1 MSALMTQSRN
11 PETVLSPICIEQLSA
26 QTDMLIELMAGEL
39 RRHLFDNT
47 AALGSMRHIPLA
59 SQQIIDVFI
68 QYVSGQISQP
78 ELQAHVRTLA
88 SDGLSPMVAVLLID
102 KLHDRAAVM
111 LEGVGDG
118 AEAVL
123 YHYRQLFLQSY
134 IDARLNEVLTE
145 QELYYKSS
153 QILLQ
158 ERMERERQLA
168 VDLEKEQ
175 ALALKRAVEL
185 ETVATVSVDIAA
197 ILDLRE
203 LLDTV
208 VESISDGFDL
218 YHTHIF
224 LFDVVQEKL
233 ALTAV
238 AGSAAEQMLAAEGRA
253 VLSISLHQERSLV
266 ARAARTRRSVIS
278 SDVQLDAHFMAHEL
292 LPDTRSELAIPMLVG
307 DELLGVL
314 DMHAAD
320 VGQFDEEDARILTL
334 LAAQTAVA
342 LQNARQYQQRQEALE
357 NLNKLQQV
365 MARENWQAFL
375 ADDERQIRGYMFDNE
390 QVQPIARDIVNMN
403 SATMP
408 ETAVFPDADIPVS
421 IPLTVQSETI
431 GYLDVRNP
439 SGEPLTADEQLLLD
453 GLSRQIADALE
464 RARLL
469 ETTEL
474 GRQELD
480 KRAEQLAV
488 INEVAQ
494 VVSQQLGE
502 GELFTA
508 VHEQVARVVVTD
520 TFFIA
525 MYDEAQKHFIFPYF
539 YDDEVIHD
547 VPPMGVD
554 PKVETTQVW
563 QSGKPIYVN
572 YTPEEFWDRETE
584 DQNLLLTGGDDDEN
598 QRPSNMAFVPLMAGA
613 KAIGVMSVQNYQFHD
628 FTEEDIALL
637 FGIANH
643 VGLALENLNLF
654 TATQDALRQT
664 EERSEELLLLNE
676 ISEMVSTHLDLSTL
690 FASIGPRLQE
700 AFAAKGIY
708 FSLYNPSSRMMVF
721 PYFYNPDVGIQ
732 HIPSR
737 LADKNGGFTAE
748 VIRTKRPLI
757 FNSTH
762 DESAEEEFLARGGVL
777 EGDMRIPDTYLAVPM
792 LAAGEVIG
800 VIALKSFHENRR
812 YSEDDQ
818 RLLVTLAGSISIA
831 IQNVRQFEATE
842 RRAERE
848 RLINEISQKIQGAQT
863 VQGAMKTAVS
873 ELGRALKIKKAVV
886 ELN

>member
-1 MSALMTQSRN
+1 MSALTTQSRN
-11 PETVLSPICIEQLSA
+11 PETVLSPVCIEQLLA
-26 QTDMLIELMAGEL
+26 QTDTLIEMMTGEL
-39 RRHLFDNT
+39 RRHIFDNT
-47 AALGSMRHIPLA
+47 GALGSMRYIPTT
-59 SQQIIDVFI
+59 SQQIIDMFTR
-68 QYVSGQISQP
+68 YVSGQSSQP

-88 SDGLSPMVAVLLID
+88 HDGLSPMAAVLLID
-102 KLHDRAAVM
+102 KLHDQAASM
-111 LEGVGDG
+111 LEGVGEG
-118 AEAVL
+118 VEAVL
-123 YHYRQLFLQSY
+123 HHYRQLFLHNY
-134 IDARLNEVLTE
+134 IDARLSEILAE
-145 QELYYKSS
+145 QESYHKSS

-158 ERMERERQLA
+158 ERMEQERQLA
-168 VDLEKEQ
+168 VALEKEQ
-175 ALALKRAVEL
+175 SLSLKRAVEL
-185 ETVATVSVDIAA
+185 ETVATISVNMAA

-208 VESISDGFDL
+208 VKSIDESFDL

-224 LFDVVQEKL
+224 LYETGKEKL
-233 ALTAV
+233 MLAAA
-238 AGSAAEQMLAAEGRA
+238 AGVAAEQLLTAEDHIDF
-253 VLSISLHQERSLV
+253 SISLHQERSLV
-266 ARAARTRRSVIS
+266 ARAARLRRSVIS
-278 SDVQLDAHFMAHEL
+278 SDVQADAHFMEHEL

-314 DMHAAD
+314 DMHSAD
-320 VGQFDEEDARILTL
+320 VGRFDEEDARILML

-375 ADDERQIRGYMFDNE
+375 TDEDRQIRGYMFENE
-390 QVQPIARDIVNMN
+390 QLQPIARDGVSDSSSTI
-403 SATMP
+403 SK
-408 ETAVFPDADIPVS
+408 TAVFPDADIPVS
-421 IPLTVQSETI
+421 IPLTVQAETI

-439 SGEPLTADEQLLLD
+439 SGEPLTADEHLLLD

-508 VHEQVARVVVTD
+508 VHEQVARAVVTD

-525 MYDEAQKHFIFPYF
+525 MYDAAHNQFTFPYF
-539 YDDEVIHD
+539 YDGEAIHH
-547 VPPMGVD
+547 PSPMAAD
-554 PKVETTQVW
+554 SELETTQVW
-563 QSGKPIYVN
+563 QRGEPIYVN

-584 DQNLLLTGGDDDEN
+584 VQNLLLTGDDNDG
-598 QRPSNMAFVPLMAGA
+598 QRPSNMAFIPLMAGA

-628 FTEEDIALL
+628 FTEEDISLL

-643 VGLALENLNLF
+643 VGLALENLRLF
-654 TATQDALRQT
+654 T
-664 EERSEELLLLNE
+664 E
-676 ISEMVSTHLDLSTL
+676 
-690 FASIGPRLQE
+690 
-700 AFAAKGIY
+700 
-708 FSLYNPSSRMMVF
+708 
-721 PYFYNPDVGIQ
+721 
-732 HIPSR
+732 
-737 LADKNGGFTAE
+737 
-748 VIRTKRPLI
+748 
-757 FNSTH
+757 
-762 DESAEEEFLARGGVL
+762 
-777 EGDMRIPDTYLAVPM
+777 
-792 LAAGEVIG
+792 
-800 VIALKSFHENRR
+800 
-812 YSEDDQ
+812 
-818 RLLVTLAGSISIA
+818 
-831 IQNVRQFEATE
+831 TE

-863 VQGAMKTAVS
+863 VQGAMQTAVS